1 MAQALAVPKP
11 SALAASLP
19 PLKIDTSIVP
29 TRAQLMMGGASIA
42 GLFRECSEACAMAT
56 VRTALAAGITHFDT
70 APH

>member
-19 PLKIDTSIVP
+19 PLKIDMTVKPSRTS
-29 TRAQLMMGGASIA
+29 LMMGGGSIA
-42 GLFRECSEACAMAT
+42 GLFRECSESCAMAT
-56 VRTALAAGITHFDT
+56 IRTALAAGVTHFDT